1 MQSTY
6 GCLLIHG
13 LGGGLHEV
21 EPLIKPLEEKG
32 FVVAAPKLKGHT
44 GNWKDLKDTDYKQ
57 WIFSAE
63 TALLKL
69 VQQCSKI
76 FIVGQGIGGL
86 IAIELA
92 TRYNIAAL
100 VCINT
105 PAYSRYIIGASLSGN
120 GKLPWSAVKN
130 LRALL
135 AKTKPLMPRIKIPVK
150 IAQSEDDNTSRRQSA
165 QYLMKHI
172 PALVKQ
178 PSYYTGVGHSILASN
193 KSKELTADIISFFE
207 MLERVKM

>member
-13 LGGGLHEV
+13 LGGNLQEV

-32 FVVAAPKLKGHT
+32 FVIAAPKLKGHT
-44 GNWKDLKDTDYKQ
+44 GNRKDLKESDYKQ

-76 FIVGQGIGGL
+76 YIVGQGIGGL

-92 TRYNIAAL
+92 TRYNISAL

-105 PAYSRYIIGASLSGN
+105 PTYSRYIIGASLSGK
-120 GKLPWSAVKN
+120 GKLPWATVKN

-150 IAQSEDDNTSRRQSA
+150 IAQSEDDTTSRKQSA

-172 PALVKQ
+172 PAVVKQ
-178 PSYYTGVGHSILASN
+178 PSYYTNVGHSILTSS
-193 KSKELTADIISFFE
+193 KGKELSADIISFFE
-207 MLERVKM
+207 MLEKVIA